1 MLIIPYPPQMSR
13 GKNAELFS
21 ACPKA
26 PEREIGV
33 YRTKIEHVI
42 ANQRARWCGNPPDL
56 PVSQNRPGS
65 SINAEKKRELF
76 YYSILKIRGIGQC
89 AHWLAMTCF
98 CLGSQ

>member
-1 MLIIPYPPQMSR
+1 MR
-13 GKNAELFS
+13 FS
-21 ACPKA
+21 SEGGTVSTGRRPKQGW
-26 PEREIGV
+26 PGIGSEGQIGV

-56 PVSQNRPGS
+56 PFSQNRPGS
-65 SINAEKKRELF
+65 SINSEKKRELF